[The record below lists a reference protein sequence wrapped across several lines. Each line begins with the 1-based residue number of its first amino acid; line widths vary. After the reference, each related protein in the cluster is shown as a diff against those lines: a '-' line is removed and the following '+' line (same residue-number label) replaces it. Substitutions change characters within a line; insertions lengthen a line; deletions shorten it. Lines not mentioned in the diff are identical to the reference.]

1 MLCIS
6 ALSPIALLAF
16 HDSNLTDAMTYVI
29 TLMLSAIA
37 HRQIVDE
44 KAGGL
49 AITTHYDTLFSQAI
63 MLTMLQAMIL
73 VTLSLAV
80 PDDFEHADAVTMAL
94 KIVFGVEELAVLY
107 IVRFEWKRLSSHRN
121 LQNGIARGLKSP
133 VGDEGV
139 PGIDFINTERAH
151 AVDPCILNADE
162 YSMVVKH
169 RPTIQRIIDE
179 VEALVSN
186 DPSVTAARFPGFS
199 KVAAKSYMSAA
210 LKTYYRATIPS
221 DLLRVCVDCNVG
233 DNDDDNSP
241 EAIQKAITRAFV
253 KFHKAQGKQERTP
266 SGVGKWGQKP
276 PKPLTEGVWLA
287 QQKVLGHVREQGG
300 EAKASQDLKTV
311 FILRLPHNDA
321 HDEVPIEIIVRR
333 NPLTL
338 AQHQIYKKKRLQTY
352 MASTPHPA
360 SMWFVW
366 KLWQVQRH
374 VALADLGRKGAA
386 GLGTG
391 LGTGRCVHVYSES
404 ALGTYE
410 YSCSSQSRSA

>member
-1 MLCIS
+1 
-6 ALSPIALLAF
+6 
-16 HDSNLTDAMTYVI
+16 
-29 TLMLSAIA
+29 
-37 HRQIVDE
+37 
-44 KAGGL
+44 
-49 AITTHYDTLFSQAI
+49 
-63 MLTMLQAMIL
+63 
-73 VTLSLAV
+73 
-80 PDDFEHADAVTMAL
+80 
-94 KIVFGVEELAVLY
+94 VLY

-186 DPSVTAARFPGFS
+186 DPSATAAKFPGFS

-366 KLWQVQRH
+366 KLWLQSLWTAVWSCRGGSMSSDWRL
-374 VALADLGRKGAA
+374 V
-386 GLGTG
+386 
-391 LGTGRCVHVYSES
+391 
-404 ALGTYE
+404 GTYKE
-410 YSCSSQSRSA
+410 ALSQRDDPADGGSADNAEPAQRGQKNSSFVRDIRQKRKKNEAPGKGHGRYNLAQAIPIEELESTRAAPQAANGDRCRPAASRGKVWASD